1 MLKDENGECLTDQEI
16 REEADSFMFGGS
28 DTTAT
33 GVMCLLTTKLIVDGS
48 TWLGIVLSG
57 YAQGASGR
65 V

>member
-1 MLKDENGECLTDQEI
+1 
-16 REEADSFMFGGS
+16 MFGGS

-57 YAQGASGR
+57 YEQATPGK